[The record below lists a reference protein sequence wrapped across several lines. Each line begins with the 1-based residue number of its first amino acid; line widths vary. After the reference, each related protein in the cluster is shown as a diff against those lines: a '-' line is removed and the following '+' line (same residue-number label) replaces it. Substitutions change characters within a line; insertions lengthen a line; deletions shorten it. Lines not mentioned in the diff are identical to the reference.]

1 MKKIVILLLF
11 VSFNLF
17 GNSFDEAN
25 KLYTAK
31 QFDKAL
37 QIYLNLAEQNQPSA
51 NLYYNIANCY
61 FRLNQLGNAILYYE
75 KAYKLNPDDESI
87 QKNLKIANA
96 KTIDKIT
103 PISKLFIYQWIDD
116 IIQLN
121 SPSVFAVWSIVL
133 IWLCIGFAILF
144 FITKKSNTRK
154 MSFYLSI
161 AFFVVFFVSIW
172 LGYLSEQFHEKS
184 NNGVVLSKSVYIK
197 SSPDA
202 NSTDLFILHEGTKF
216 ELQDNVSDWF
226 KIRLANGA
234 TGWIEE
240 KNFGKI

>member
-1 MKKIVILLLF
+1 MKKIIILFLF
-11 VSFNLF
+11 MWTTLF
-17 GNSFDEAN
+17 GNTFDEAN

-37 QIYLNLAEQNQPSA
+37 QIYLNLVELNHPSA
-51 NLYYNIANCY
+51 NLYFNIGNCY
-61 FRLNQLGNAILYYE
+61 YRLNELGYAILYYE

-87 QKNLKIANA
+87 QKNLRIANA

-121 SPSVFAVWSIVL
+121 SPTVFAIWSIVL
-133 IWLCIGFAILF
+133 IWLSIGFAIIF
-144 FITKKSNTRK
+144 FITRKSNIRK
-154 MSFYLSI
+154 LSFYMSI
-161 AFFVVFFVSIW
+161 TIFVIFFFSIW
-172 LGYLSEQFHEKS
+172 LGYRSEQYHKNS
-184 NNGVVLSKSVYIK
+184 NTGVILSKSVYVK

-216 ELQDNVSDWF
+216 ELQDILSNWF

-240 KNFGKI
+240 KQFGKI